1 MPLAKLAKLVVK
13 CKNNSVNH
21 VQIPIHIYIYIYLDE
36 GIDAV
41 VNLYQV

>member
-21 VQIPIHIYIYIYLDE
+21 VQIPIHIYIYLDE